1 MRDRSESCCIA
12 QVEYAMNAITTKD
25 GTPSCF
31 IERGAAT
38 IMIGAFV
45 CCTCALHVFRASLT
59 NLVTLFCKMDEYAA
73 VANKNPLPQE
83 RATARTRSDA
93 A

>member
-1 MRDRSESCCIA
+1 MREMFESCCNA

-31 IERGAAT
+31 IERGAAA
-38 IMIGAFV
+38 IMVGGLV

-59 NLVTLFCKMDEYAA
+59 NLVTLFCKMD
-73 VANKNPLPQE
+73 
-83 RATARTRSDA
+83 
-93 A
+93 